1 MLSSLS
7 VPSYPPYYSSSDT
20 LSWTSPLFF
29 TPTFLFIFIFFSG
42 LIRYIQTSHD
52 STITRSLTANNN
64 QLSALG
70 KLISLLS
77 LAVLFSFLGDAIVLI
92 SRALIESTWTSMTL
106 AYYITLSY
114 LAWTLSVILAT
125 YEIQL
130 FGQWEWIQYS
140 FWFLATFLDLTV
152 AWLWIMGIKHAKEDV
167 PFTIYD
173 KLWLGLF
180 IIRFTIEAAIF
191 ILSLI
196 HMFTTPSLSRQD
208 QQDQQRSLL
217 QKQAP
222 GYGSTS
228 SPSTSSNNNNNNN
241 NNNATG
247 KEQSGLSNFFSK
259 LKQVFPYIWPY
270 NDKKLQFYVFLCF
283 LLMTLGLVVNVY
295 TPRQIG
301 IIVDQLSEGSGRFA
315 WAAVMVYIG
324 LRFLQGSSGFIQA
337 TQNFLWIPVQQYTT
351 REISVKMFSHLH
363 ALSLAFH
370 INRKTG
376 EVLRVMD
383 RGTNSVVQL
392 LQQVVFAVFP
402 AIANILVAV
411 VVFAFQFSIPFSF
424 IVFITMALYL
434 YVTIRLTE
442 WRTKFRRDMN
452 QLDNQARTKAVDSL
466 LNFETVKYYGAEQF
480 EVDRYETA
488 IIDFQKADW
497 KCSIS
502 LNVLNLAQNAVITLG
517 LMVGSLLFVWEVAEG
532 RLSVGDFVMFNMY
545 MMQLYTP
552 LHFFGTYYRMIQ
564 QNFIDMEKM
573 LELFDEK
580 QAVQDAPDAQA
591 ISVKKGEV
599 VFDNVVFGYDERQTA
614 LKGVSFKVPAGSTVA
629 LVGPSGSGKS
639 TILRLLFRFYDP
651 TSGNIYIDGQN
662 IRHVKQDS
670 LRKAIG
676 VVPQDTVL
684 FNDTIM
690 YNLRYGDIHAS
701 DEKIIQAAKSAQ
713 IHDSILGFPDQ
724 YETKVGE
731 RGLRLSGGE
740 KQRMAIA
747 RTIIKDPP
755 IILLDEATSAL
766 DTTTERHI
774 QDALTTMS
782 KGKTTICI
790 AHRLSTIQNADII
803 CVIKDGQV
811 VEMGSHEELIRKATN
826 GEGDGIYYEMWQ
838 KQLYDEN
845 NSTVDNS
852 DSNDDIKDQNE

>member
-1 MLSSLS
+1 MDTEMAILSSTT
-7 VPSYPPYYSSSDT
+7 PSYPPYYSSSET
-20 LSWTSPLFF
+20 ISFTSPLFF
-29 TPTFLFIFIFFSG
+29 TPTILFIFIFISG
-42 LIRYIQTSHD
+42 LFRYIQTYD
-52 STITRSLTANNN
+52 AKSLNNDRATEY
-64 QLSALG
+64 QSSALA
-70 KLISLLS
+70 KLISLLPFILS
-77 LAVLFSFLGDAIVLI
+77 LTFIGDAIVLI
-92 SRALIESTWTSMTL
+92 SRVFIESTWTSFTL
-106 AYYITLSY
+106 AYYICLSY
-114 LAWTLSVILAT
+114 VAWTLSVILAT

-130 FGQWEWIQYS
+130 FGHWQIVQYF
-140 FWFLATFLDLTV
+140 FWFMATFLDLTIG
-152 AWLWIMGIKHAKEDV
+152 WLWAMGIKHVTEDSS
-167 PFTIYD
+167 FTIYD
-173 KLWLGLF
+173 KLWFGLF
-180 IIRFTIEAAIF
+180 IIRFTLEVSTL

-196 HMFTTPSLSRQD
+196 YMFTSSSHRD
-208 QQDQQRSLL
+208 QQQEQQRPLL
-217 QKQAP
+217 NKQSP
-222 GYGSTS
+222 NGYGSTS
-228 SPSTSSNNNNNNN
+228 SPSNNNNENNN
-241 NNNATG
+241 NG
-247 KEQSGLSNFFSK
+247 PKEKTGLSNFISK

-270 NDKKLQFYVFLCF
+270 KNKQLQLYVLLCF
-283 LLMTLGLVVNVY
+283 ILMVLGLVVNVY

-324 LRFLQGSSGFIQA
+324 LRFLQGASGFIQA
-337 TQNFLWIPVQQYTT
+337 TQNFLWIPVQQYTS

-383 RGTNSVVQL
+383 RGTNSIVQL

-411 VVFAFQFSIPFSF
+411 VVFAYQFSIPFSAV
-424 IVFITMALYL
+424 VFVTMSLYL
-434 YVTIRLTE
+434 FVTIRLTE
-442 WRTKFRRDMN
+442 WRTKYRREMN

-466 LNFETVKYYGAEQF
+466 LNFETVKYYSAEQF
-480 EVDRYETA
+480 EVERYQAA

-517 LMVGSLLFVWEVAEG
+517 LMVGSLLFVWEVAQG
-532 RLSVGDFVMFNMY
+532 RLTVGDFVMFNMY

-573 LELFDEK
+573 LELFEEK
-580 QAVQDAPDAQA
+580 QQVEDIPGAKDLTVE
-591 ISVKKGEV
+591 KGEV
-599 VFDNVVFGYDERQTA
+599 VFDNVVFGYDDRIQA

-662 IRHVKQDS
+662 IRHIKQDS
-670 LRKAIG
+670 LRSKVG

-690 YNLRYGDIHAS
+690 YNLRYGDVHAS

-713 IHDSILGFPDQ
+713 IHDSILSFPDQ
-724 YETKVGE
+724 YETRVGE

-774 QDALTTMS
+774 QDALAAMT
-782 KGKTTICI
+782 KGKTTIVI

-803 CVIKDGQV
+803 CVVKDGQV
-811 VEMGSHEELIRKATN
+811 AEMGSHEELLSNDN
-826 GEGDGIYYEMWQ
+826 GVYFDMWQ
-838 KQLYDEN
+838 KQLYDES
-845 NSTVDNS
+845 NSTVENS
-852 DSNDDIKDQNE
+852 DSNDDVKN